1 MSHIQLNYSF
11 LLFWSI
17 FVEIHWKSLFL
28 VQKMTISERIWEILR
43 RFVFLNK
50 FEKGQIQRKIR
61 ICCKQPFF
69 FQNSK
74 TGQIWTKAVFLLK
87 IRQIQLNYVFLQF
100 LSIFGEI
107 HWKLLFLVKKVTISE
122 RISDILGIFFSQQ
135 FEKEQIQRK
144 IRICFKHPFCSK
156 Q

>member
-87 IRQIQLNYVFLQF
+87 IRQIQTKKLFLLKMSPIELNNAFLLF
-100 LSIFGEI
+100 FGLFGEI
-107 HWKLLFLVKKVTISE
+107 HRKCLFLVQKVTISE
-122 RISDILGIFFSQQ
+122 ISSDT
-135 FEKEQIQRK
+135 
-144 IRICFKHPFCSK
+144 
-156 Q
+156 